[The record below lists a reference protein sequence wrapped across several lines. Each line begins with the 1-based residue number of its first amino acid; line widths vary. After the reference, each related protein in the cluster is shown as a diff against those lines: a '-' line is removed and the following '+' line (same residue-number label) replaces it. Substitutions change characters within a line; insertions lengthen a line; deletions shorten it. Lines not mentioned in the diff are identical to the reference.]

1 MKRMIDQHLIDWTK
15 EISSRIELDG
25 NGLTINDNFLFT
37 GPYIG
42 LNGGSEIILFGGS
55 ISDSRDDTIID
66 GEGNI
71 NAKVLKANSLDEN
84 PDYCGAIFNAIDT
97 TLFETYSAI
106 HASNLGTIAR
116 GFFKLAAGKKVTA
129 GDNIY
134 QTHNQALHDAVLAGD
149 VSAMPYT
156 QLLCKIKGG
165 AINSAVFWLNMTANG
180 SDSVML
186 SPNTNLGGQYGGD
199 CYVIAAV
206 QSSD

>member
-1 MKRMIDQHLIDWTK
+1 MKVMVDDKLIDSLK
-15 EISSRIELDG
+15 SL
-25 NGLTINDNFLFT
+25 NLT
-37 GPYIG
+37 
-42 LNGGSEIILFGGS
+42 
-55 ISDSRDDTIID
+55 
-66 GEGNI
+66 
-71 NAKVLKANSLDEN
+71 
-84 PDYCGAIFNAIDT
+84 GAIFNPIDS
-97 TLFETYSAI
+97 TLFEKSSDI

-134 QTHNQALHDAVLAGD
+134 QTHNQALHDAILAGD

-156 QLLCKIKGG
+156 QLLCKTKDG
-165 AINSAVFWLNMTANG
+165 SLFWLNMTANG

-186 SPNTNLGGQYGGD
+186 SPNNNLGARYDGDQYGGD